1 MPPPFENEKTIIE
14 SQAGQHRST
23 VPSSE
28 KPNHLRDSLT
38 RARDLRLRAEREAT
52 LALDYHTASFLQ
64 ESEASLDVGSAIG
77 LYLSMIEP
85 LHAPTVY

>member
-28 KPNHLRDSLT
+28 EPNHLRDGLT
-38 RARDLRLRAEREAT
+38 QAQDLRLRAE
-52 LALDYHTASFLQ
+52 
-64 ESEASLDVGSAIG
+64 SEAVQHWTITQRPFYRDPKHREMPDL
-77 LYLSMIEP
+77 
-85 LHAPTVY
+85 